1 MKKKE
6 EEEEEEEG
14 EEEEGVFNRI
24 CVYVYGVRGGGSRVK
39 IIIIYSIKYN
49 NKQLLIKYI
58 YNINTHKRKK
68 EEEAHRFCTKKK

>member
-6 EEEEEEEG
+6 ERRRRTRRRRG
-14 EEEEGVFNRI
+14 GVFNRI
-24 CVYVYGVRGGGSRVK
+24 CVYVYGVRGGGSRVNK

-58 YNINTHKRKK
+58 YNI
-68 EEEAHRFCTKKK
+68 